1 MITGLYYLITFF
13 SSFIIFNSA
22 KENKKYDKHPTYV
35 AVAQI
40 DFNSKD
46 KYATLLCKTF
56 TDDLELALQ
65 KQFPENESINNAG
78 DLKKFSVEIEEYI
91 KIHLLIKINGKQVNF
106 SITNLKKDDANNSIE
121 MYFRINNIDSIN
133 KIEITDTVF
142 YELYDS
148 QIQIIYVTVDG
159 NRKSNKLRN
168 PASKVA
174 FDF

>member
-1 MITGLYYLITFF
+1 LITGLYYLITFF
-13 SSFIIFNSA
+13 SPFIIFNSA

-56 TDDLELALQ
+56 TDDLGLALQ
-65 KQFPENESINNAG
+65 KQFAQKENIANPG
-78 DLKKFSVEIEEYI
+78 DVKKLSAEIEEYI
-91 KIHLLIKINGKQVNF
+91 KGHLQIKINGGQVGF
-106 SITNLKKDDANNSIE
+106 SITNYKIDENNSVVI
-121 MYFRINNIDSIN
+121 YFRINKIDSIN

-159 NRKSNKLRN
+159 NRKSNKLRT
-168 PASKVA
+168 PASMVA
-174 FDF
+174 FVF

>member
-1 MITGLYYLITFF
+1 MIALQHYFVAFL
-13 SSFIIFNSA
+13 SSVILLSPIS
-22 KENKKYDKHPTYV
+22 ENKKHNHPTYV
-35 AVAQI
+35 AVVQI
-40 DFNSKD
+40 DYTSQD
-46 KYATLLCKTF
+46 KFVTLLCKTF
-56 TDDLELALQ
+56 IDDLELALQ
-65 KQFPENESINNAG
+65 KKFTNKESIANPSDA
-78 DLKKFSVEIEEYI
+78 KAIFSEMDDYV
-91 KIHLLIKINGKQVNF
+91 KSHLQIKINGGQVGF
-106 SITNLKKDDANNSIE
+106 SITNYKIDENNSVAI
-121 MYFRINNIDSIN
+121 YFRINKIESIN

>member
-1 MITGLYYLITFF
+1 M
-13 SSFIIFNSA
+13 
-22 KENKKYDKHPTYV
+22 DDYV
-35 AVAQI
+35 K
-40 DFNSKD
+40 SH
-46 KYATLLCKTF
+46 
-56 TDDLELALQ
+56 LQ
-65 KQFPENESINNAG
+65 
-78 DLKKFSVEIEEYI
+78 
-91 KIHLLIKINGKQVNF
+91 IKINGGQADF
-106 SITNLKKDDANNSIE
+106 SITNYKIDENNSVAI
-121 MYFRINNIDSIN
+121 YFRLNKINSIN

>member
-1 MITGLYYLITFF
+1 MIALQHYFVAFL
-13 SSFIIFNSA
+13 SSVILLNSVS
-22 KENKKYDKHPTYV
+22 ENKKYNEHPTYV
-35 AVAQI
+35 AVVQI
-40 DFNSKD
+40 DYTSQD
-46 KYATLLCKTF
+46 KFVTLLCKTF
-56 TDDLELALQ
+56 IDDLELALQ
-65 KQFPENESINNAG
+65 KKFTNKESIANPSDAKTIVREM
-78 DLKKFSVEIEEYI
+78 DDYVKS
-91 KIHLLIKINGKQVNF
+91 HLQIKINGSHAGF
-106 SITNLKKDDANNSIE
+106 SITNYKIDENNSVAI
-121 MYFRINNIDSIN
+121 YFRINNIESIN